1 MLEFCILLL
10 FSVSLII
17 CVIFH
22 YSILYAL
29 IFGYA
34 LFFSFG
40 LIRGKTW
47 QEMLRYSFYGI
58 LSVKNILIIFVLIG
72 SITAIW
78 RACGTIAFIVYYAS
92 LFALPQVMVLI
103 SFLLCCFV
111 SFLMGTAFGS
121 AATIGVICMT
131 LAHSMHIPVIY
142 AGGAVISGIFFG
154 DRCSPMS
161 SGAHL
166 ISELTDTNIFQNIK
180 TMARTAFVPFI
191 VTVVLYGAIG
201 FIINPNVGTGTIGA
215 LDTIGSSGTTDGMPF
230 HIFADF
236 YNLSLF
242 TIIPAVIIILFSLL
256 KIKVKI
262 TMAISCLAGLF
273 CAGFFQHLPAAALI
287 DIVIFG
293 FHPQDTELTNLMAGG
308 GIVSMIRV
316 SAIIGISSCY
326 SGIFKGTHF
335 FEGMQHCI
343 QQLSKRITVFGSVLM
358 ASVFASA
365 IACNQTLAIML
376 THHVC
381 DGLIEDNK
389 TFASYLEDT
398 AVVVAPLMPWSIAVS
413 VPLTSIGAPSTAL
426 LAAFFLYLIPL
437 WNLFVHIVRRL
448 THT

>member
-1 MLEFCILLL
+1 
-10 FSVSLII
+10 
-17 CVIFH
+17 
-22 YSILYAL
+22 
-29 IFGYA
+29 
-34 LFFSFG
+34 
-40 LIRGKTW
+40 
-47 QEMLRYSFYGI
+47 
-58 LSVKNILIIFVLIG
+58 
-72 SITAIW
+72 
-78 RACGTIAFIVYYAS
+78 
-92 LFALPQVMVLI
+92 
-103 SFLLCCFV
+103 
-111 SFLMGTAFGS
+111 
-121 AATIGVICMT
+121 
-131 LAHSMHIPVIY
+131 
-142 AGGAVISGIFFG
+142 
-154 DRCSPMS
+154 
-161 SGAHL
+161 
-166 ISELTDTNIFQNIK
+166 
-180 TMARTAFVPFI
+180 
-191 VTVVLYGAIG
+191 
-201 FIINPNVGTGTIGA
+201 
-215 LDTIGSSGTTDGMPF
+215 
-230 HIFADF
+230 
-236 YNLSLF
+236 
-242 TIIPAVIIILFSLL
+242 
-256 KIKVKI
+256 
-262 TMAISCLAGLF
+262 MAISCLAGLF

-343 QQLSKRITVFGSVLM
+343 QQLSERITVFGSVLM
-358 ASVFASA
+358 ASVFTSA